1 MPLAALLTLATA
13 SVLLACAQNRNAYND
28 LPVVPTVRAA
38 FFHNN
43 IQDITELA
51 KGVVAVCQND
61 EVVIFSDSGEKID
74 SLSFGSNV
82 LTYQVFAYDSGS
94 HAYVSLSSRSIWRID
109 FTDEFKIDGAENLD
123 VNLPS
128 SSLLA
133 ISGNGELLFF
143 TGMVAR
149 SQFLFDTKSG
159 RALWKVKNEESV
171 NVALI
176 DEDTKSVFF
185 GTSDSLSEG
194 LDNYVSCLIIDSG
207 EESWRIPSSD
217 DVIGLFSLDDEH
229 LIAIEKDTAR
239 VIKKSDG
246 AVVSTVSTKTPI
258 NGGVLRGSG
267 ECRLLLLENYNDTI
281 AFEVLEDFTI
291 SPIARV
297 KLTERHSI
305 VTSKRKIF
313 MVGEFRHS
321 LAFVDLE
328 GYGSQV
334 DKLP

>member
-61 EVVIFSDSGEKID
+61 EVVIFSDSGENVD
-74 SLSFGSNV
+74 SFSFGSNV
-82 LTYQVFAYDSGS
+82 LTSQVFPYDSGS
-94 HAYVSLSSRSIWRID
+94 HAYVTLSSRSIWRID
-109 FTDEFKIDGAENLD
+109 FTDEFKIAGAEKID
-123 VNLPS
+123 VQLPS
-128 SSLLA
+128 SRLRATSR
-133 ISGNGELLFF
+133 NGELLFF
-143 TGMVAR
+143 TGVVAR
-149 SQFLFDTKSG
+149 SQFLFDIKSG
-159 RALWKVKNEESV
+159 RALWKVSNEEYG
-171 NVALI
+171 NVALF
-176 DEDTKSVFF
+176 DEDVSSVFF
-185 GTSDSLSEG
+185 GTLDQLSEG
-194 LDNYVSCLIIDSG
+194 LDNYISCLNTESG
-207 EESWRIPSSD
+207 DESWRTPSTD
-217 DVIGLFSLDDEH
+217 NVIGLFSLDEEH
-229 LIAIEKDTAR
+229 LVAIEKDTAR
-239 VIKKSDG
+239 ILKKSDG
-246 AVVSTVSTKTPI
+246 AVVSTVSTKTPD
-258 NGGVLRGSG
+258 NKGVLRGSG
-267 ECRLLLLENYNDTI
+267 ESRLLLLENYNDTI
-281 AFEVLEDFTI
+281 VFEILDDFTI

-297 KLTERHSI
+297 KRTERHSI